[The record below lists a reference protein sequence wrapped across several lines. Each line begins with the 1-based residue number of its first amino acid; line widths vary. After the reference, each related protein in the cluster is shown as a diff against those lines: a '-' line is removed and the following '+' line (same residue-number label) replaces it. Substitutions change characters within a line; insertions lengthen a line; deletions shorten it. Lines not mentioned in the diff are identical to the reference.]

1 VVTDR
6 DSDPGS
12 DPGSQTDSQ
21 ADSQA
26 DSDPDSHPESEGATG
41 PCVVLI
47 GPPGS
52 GKTTV
57 GRALA
62 TLLGVDL
69 RDTDQAIEAQQGRS
83 ISDLFVDEGEPR
95 FRELERAE
103 VASSLVSHRGVLSLG
118 GGAVMDPTTAS
129 ALAGHTVVFL
139 DVGIADA
146 ATRVGF
152 NQSRP
157 LLVVNPRAQ
166 WIRMMDI
173 RRPTYERLATFT
185 VLTTGRTPQDIA
197 AEIAQRLE
205 QTGIE
210 QTGLEQTGLEQAEL
224 EQAGL
229 EQAELEQAEL
239 EQAELEQTGR
249 EQTGHEQTEL
259 ETDVSGDRGE

>member
-1 VVTDR
+1 MVSDPQAYPADGRDR
-6 DSDPGS
+6 DC
-12 DPGSQTDSQ
+12 
-21 ADSQA
+21 AA
-26 DSDPDSHPESEGATG
+26 G
-41 PCVVLI
+41 PRVVII

-57 GRALA
+57 GRVVA
-62 TLLGVDL
+62 TLLAVEL
-69 RDTDQAIEAQQGRS
+69 RDTDHEIEVHAGRS
-83 ISDLFVDEGEPR
+83 ISDIFVDQGEPA

-103 VASSLVSHRGVLSLG
+103 VASALSSHRGVLSLG
-118 GGAVMDPTTAS
+118 GGAVMDPATAA

-166 WIRMMDI
+166 WTKMMDV

-197 AEIAQRLE
+197 AEIVQHLE
-205 QTGIE
+205 SR
-210 QTGLEQTGLEQAEL
+210 GLETETGGQ
-224 EQAGL
+224 
-229 EQAELEQAEL
+229 
-239 EQAELEQTGR
+239 R
-249 EQTGHEQTEL
+249 HE
-259 ETDVSGDRGE
+259 